1 MSYTQR
7 VYHGEPFKGRESF
20 NWFFN
25 PGIVHSDSVV
35 VITASEYQPEVVPPN
50 YPNERLRF
58 TGDANIWVSN
68 ISPHGEGTPNF
79 GVQYAVNV
87 DFFNPLFVV
96 VDITVLDP
104 PREPAVYL

>member
-7 VYHGEPFKGRESF
+7 VYYPEPFKGR
-20 NWFFN
+20 
-25 PGIVHSDSVV
+25 VHLNRYFTRDIINSDSVV

-79 GVQYAVNV
+79 GVEFAINV

-96 VDITVLDP
+96 VDITVIDP
-104 PREPAVYL
+104 PRVPAVYK